1 MDSDDVLPVTLVG
14 PADDDAESALVDR
27 GGLIE
32 KLPTGSGGGRAQG
45 SLLMSGEAS
54 RDCRQPVKRCRT
66 VVTTILVTSVE
77 HLLICTPAH
86 ALSISR

>member
-32 KLPTGSGGGRAQG
+32 KLPTGSGGEG
-45 SLLMSGEAS
+45 SGKLVDEWRGE
-54 RDCRQPVKRCRT
+54 
-66 VVTTILVTSVE
+66 
-77 HLLICTPAH
+77 
-86 ALSISR
+86 